1 MLTTHNSQLTTEIA
15 ERFPDLHPA
24 LDARAA
30 VVEANRCLNCFDAP
44 CMGACPT
51 HIDVP
56 RFIKKI
62 ASGNV
67 MGSAKAILEANVLG
81 ASCSRVCPVEVLC
94 EGSCVMHGRE
104 EKPIE
109 IGRLQ
114 RFAMETFYDAGG
126 RVPLRRREER
136 KERVACIGAGPA
148 SLACAAELRQQ
159 GFGVTVIDRRAL
171 PGGLNTYGVAEYKL
185 RTADSLREVEMIR
198 GLGVEFCT
206 RDVDAAGLAEIEAEF
221 VAVFLGV
228 GLGAMHRLTVKGTD
242 SAGVGVVDALE
253 FIAAY
258 KTAGYIGETEK
269 NLRMT
274 VEGRRVVVIGAGNTA
289 IDAAVAA
296 KRLGA
301 ETVTILYRRQRENI
315 SAFDSEYDHAL
326 REGVEFVWGAM
337 PTGLSASEAGI
348 ELECVRVE
356 AGLAPVAGSEF
367 VIACDVVVP
376 AIGQSPL
383 LELLAK
389 ARGVAMERGR
399 VVIDRATGQTANA
412 KYFAGGDCVNGGREV
427 VDAVADGKRAAL
439 GIAGW
444 LMRGATMNTTANTTA
459 TAKTNTEILSF
470 AQDDDLSRGEVG
482 RG

>member
-1 MLTTHNSQLTTEIA
+1 MENAEIA
-15 ERFPDLHPA
+15 RRFPDLHPA
-24 LDARAA
+24 FDARAA

-56 RFIKKI
+56 KFIKKI

-67 MGSAKAILEANVLG
+67 MGSAKSILEANVLG

-104 EKPIE
+104 EKAIE

-114 RFAMETFYDAGG
+114 RFAMETFYDSGG
-126 RVPLRRREER
+126 RVPLRARAER
-136 KERVACIGAGPA
+136 AERVACIGGGPA

-159 GFGVTVIDRRAL
+159 GLQVVVIDRRAM

-185 RTADSLREVEMIR
+185 RTVDSLREVEMVR
-198 GLGVEFCT
+198 GLGVTFEA
-206 RDVDAAGLAEIEAEF
+206 RDVDVDGLETLEAEF
-221 VAVFLGV
+221 DAVFLGV
-228 GLGAMHRLTVKGTD
+228 GLGAMHKLVVEGGD
-242 SAGVGVVDALE
+242 SSGVVDALE
-253 FIAAY
+253 FIARY
-258 KTAGYIGETEK
+258 KTGELESGGTLTPPCHDETASRMGHP
-269 NLRMT
+269 NL
-274 VEGRRVVVIGAGNTA
+274 RRVVVVGAGNTA

-301 ETVTILYRRQRENI
+301 EIVTILYRRQREAI
-315 SAFDSEYDHAL
+315 SAFDFEYEHAL
-326 REGVEFVWGAM
+326 HEGVKFVWGAL
-337 PTGLSASEAGI
+337 PVGLKTGASGMT
-348 ELECVRVE
+348 LECVAME
-356 AGLAPVAGSEF
+356 PDAKGLLVQVAGSEF
-367 VIACDVVVP
+367 GIECDVVIP

-383 LELLAK
+383 VELLSQV
-389 ARGVAMERGR
+389 RGVEMERGR
-399 VVIDRATGQTANA
+399 VVIDRATGQTTNA

-444 LMRGATMNTTANTTA
+444 LGVEQKQVLR
-459 TAKTNTEILSF
+459 S
-470 AQDDDLSRGEVG
+470 AQDDNFSR
-482 RG
+482 

>member
-1 MLTTHNSQLTTEIA
+1 MLTTPSPQIATELA
-15 ERFPDLHPA
+15 QRFPDLHPPF
-24 LDARAA
+24 DPRAA

-67 MGSAKAILEANVLG
+67 MGSARAILEANVLG

-114 RFAMETFYDAGG
+114 RFAMETFYAAGG
-126 RVPLRRREER
+126 KLPLRRRTER
-136 KERVACIGAGPA
+136 TQRVACIGAGPA

-159 GFGVTVIDRRAL
+159 GFAVTVFDKRPL

-198 GLGVEFCT
+198 GLGVEFVA
-206 RDVDAAGLAEIEAEF
+206 RDIDPVALAKIEAEF
-221 VAVFLGV
+221 DAVFLGF
-228 GLGAMHRLTVKGTD
+228 GLGAMHKLAVEGAAA
-242 SAGVGVVDALE
+242 AGMIDALE

-258 KTAGYIGETEK
+258 KTGER
-269 NLRMT
+269 LS
-274 VEGRRVVVIGAGNTA
+274 VAPRVVVIGAGNTA
-289 IDAAVAA
+289 IDAACAA

-301 ETVTILYRRQRENI
+301 AEVSIVYRRRREAI
-315 SAFDSEYDHAL
+315 SAFDFEYDHAL
-326 REGVEFVWGAM
+326 REGVKFVWGTLPISLTADERGM
-337 PTGLSASEAGI
+337 TLDCVGVELDAKGL
-348 ELECVRVE
+348 
-356 AGLAPVAGSEF
+356 LAPVEGSRFQIE
-367 VIACDVVVP
+367 CDVVIP
-376 AIGQSPL
+376 AIGQSPMM
-383 LELLAK
+383 ELLSQI
-389 ARGVAMERGR
+389 RGIATERGR
-399 VVIDRATGQTANA
+399 IAIDRATGQTTNP

-439 GIAGW
+439 GIA
-444 LMRGATMNTTANTTA
+444 AAFSA
-459 TAKTNTEILSF
+459 PA
-470 AQDDDLSRGEVG
+470 AQEARIG
-482 RG
+482 